1 MMGFNIMSASHFD
14 EYLVDFTMFKPG
26 PIDPTVFD
34 KPQLCEKHHKP
45 TAAAAAAAAPQESE
59 QEQELLTAQAMSSGA
74 AVMPWAKAVTQ
85 VTRPSSSSSSN
96 DDGANLAQQQQQQ
109 LRRLAALAQNAEF
122 VQGWKQRDLNS
133 NSNAAAGF
141 KLSLNHLA
149 EMLPEEYQMLRGRR
163 SSSRSKQV
171 KQVSCAV
178 QVRILLPCKHV
189 FCCCLLSLL

>member
-26 PIDPTVFD
+26 PIAPTVFD

-45 TAAAAAAAAPQESE
+45 TAAAAATAAPQESE

-85 VTRPSSSSSSN
+85 VTRPSSSSSN
-96 DDGANLAQQQQQQ
+96 DDGANLVQQQQ

-122 VQGWKQRDLNS
+122 VQGWNQRDLNS

-149 EMLPEEYQMLRGRR
+149 VMLPEEYQMLRGRR

-178 QVRILLPCKHV
+178 QGRILLPCKHV
-189 FCCCLLSLL
+189 FCCCFLSLL